1 MDPLKA
7 SMGVSGSALA
17 LQSLRMRVISE
28 NIANAEVA
36 PIKPGDEPYQRKY
49 VSFASMVDRSSNVTS
64 VRLDKIGSFGD
75 EFRLVSNPGHMAA
88 DENGMVKMPKVDMFM
103 EMADMRETIR
113 SYEANLQSMKRARA
127 MISMAID
134 MMKG

>member
-36 PIKPGDEPYQRKY
+36 PVKPGDEPYQRKY
-49 VSFASMVDRSSNVTS
+49 VSFASMVDRSENITS
-64 VRLDKIGSFGD
+64 VRLPVDSATQALRSPRVFC
-75 EFRLVSNPGHMAA
+75 LVTATAMAWPSSWSA
-88 DENGMVKMPKVDMFM
+88 C
-103 EMADMRETIR
+103 
-113 SYEANLQSMKRARA
+113 
-127 MISMAID
+127 
-134 MMKG
+134 

>member
-36 PIKPGDEPYQRKY
+36 PVKPGDEPYQR
-49 VSFASMVDRSSNVTS
+49 
-64 VRLDKIGSFGD
+64 
-75 EFRLVSNPGHMAA
+75 
-88 DENGMVKMPKVDMFM
+88 
-103 EMADMRETIR
+103 
-113 SYEANLQSMKRARA
+113 
-127 MISMAID
+127 
-134 MMKG
+134 